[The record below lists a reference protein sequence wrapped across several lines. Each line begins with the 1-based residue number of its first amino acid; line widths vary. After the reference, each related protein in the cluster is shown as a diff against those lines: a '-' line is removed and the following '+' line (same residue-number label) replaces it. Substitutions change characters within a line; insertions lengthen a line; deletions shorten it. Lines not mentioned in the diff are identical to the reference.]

1 LKWRIDFLLL
11 PPYLYRDEVQL
22 MEDMGAI
29 VERANILVEAL
40 PYIRR
45 FSNRTVVIK
54 YGGHA
59 MVDDELKDN
68 FALDVL
74 LMKYIGINPVV
85 VHGGGPQ
92 IGSVLKKLGKE
103 SQFIQGMRVTD
114 EETMDIVEMVLV
126 GKVNKEI
133 VGLINRHGGRA
144 IGLSGKDANLI
155 RADKYYLNAEKARE
169 TPPEIIDIG
178 LVGKVREVNASILT
192 TLMADGIIP
201 VIAPTGIGDNGETYN
216 INADLVAGAVATAL
230 GAEKLILL
238 TDVPGVL
245 DKEKKLVPTMNH
257 VAAARMIEDGTI
269 SGGMYPK
276 IKCCLKALHT
286 GVGKTHILDGRVKH
300 TILLEM
306 FTDQGIG
313 TEIVL

>member
-1 LKWRIDFLLL
+1 MDGMKTS
-11 PPYLYRDEVQL
+11 
-22 MEDMGAI
+22 M
-29 VERANILVEAL
+29 ERADILVEAL

-45 FSNRTVVIK
+45 FFNKIVVIK

-59 MVDDELKDN
+59 MVDEELKNN
-68 FALDVL
+68 FARDLV
-74 LMKYIGINPVV
+74 LMKYIGINAVV

-92 IGSVLKKLGKE
+92 IGNLLKKLGKE
-103 SQFIQGMRVTD
+103 SKFVQGMRVTD

-126 GKVNKEI
+126 GKVNQEI

-144 IGLSGKDANLI
+144 VGLSGKDANLI
-155 RADKYYLNAEKARE
+155 RAEKYYLSAEKVKE

-178 LVGKVREVNASILT
+178 LVGRVTEVNASLIVS
-192 TLMADGIIP
+192 LMADGGIP
-201 VIAPTGIGDNGETYN
+201 VIAPPGVGDGGETYN
-216 INADLVAGAVATAL
+216 INADLVAGAVASAL
-230 GAEKLILL
+230 AAEKLILL

-245 DKEKKLVPTMNH
+245 NGNKELIHTMDEPTTR
-257 VAAARMIEDGTI
+257 RMIEEGTI
-269 SGGMYPK
+269 EGGMFPK
-276 IKCCLKALHT
+276 VKCCLKALRG
-286 GVGKTHILDGRVKH
+286 GVKKAHIVDGRLKH

>member
-1 LKWRIDFLLL
+1 M
-11 PPYLYRDEVQL
+11 DEIKKSL
-22 MEDMGAI
+22 
-29 VERANILVEAL
+29 ERAEVLIEAL

-45 FSNRTVVIK
+45 FSGKTVVIK

-59 MVDDELKDN
+59 MVDEELKDN
-68 FALDVL
+68 FARDVVM
-74 LMKYIGINPVV
+74 MKYIGIHPVV

-92 IGSVLKKLGKE
+92 IGTFLKKLGKT

-133 VGLINRHGGRA
+133 VGLINRHGGKA
-144 IGLSGKDANLI
+144 VGLSGKDANLI
-155 RADKYYLNAEKARE
+155 RAEKYYLNAEKVKD

-178 LVGKVREVNASILT
+178 LVGKVTEINAQLIVSMT
-192 TLMADGIIP
+192 SDGVIP
-201 VIAPTGIGDNGETYN
+201 VIAPTGVGDRGETYN
-216 INADLVAGAVATAL
+216 INADLVAGAVAAAL
-230 GAEKLILL
+230 KAEKLILL

-245 DKEKKLVPTMNH
+245 DKNQDLIHTMDE
-257 VAAARMIEDGTI
+257 RTTTDLIEDGTI
-269 SGGMYPK
+269 QGGMFPK
-276 IKCCLKALHT
+276 VKCCMKALKG
-286 GVGKTHILDGRVKH
+286 GVKKAHIVDGRLKH

-313 TEIVL
+313 TEIVLSMR

>member
-1 LKWRIDFLLL
+1 MGL
-11 PPYLYRDEVQL
+11 PPSFLCQGVKL
-22 MEDMGAI
+22 MVDMSAV

-45 FSNRTVVIK
+45 FFNRTVVIK

-59 MVDDELKDN
+59 MVDDALKDN
-68 FALDVL
+68 FARDVL

-155 RADKYYLNAEKARE
+155 RADKYFLNAEKARDM
-169 TPPEIIDIG
+169 PPEIIDIG
-178 LVGKVREVNASILT
+178 LVGRVKEVNASILN
-192 TLMADGIIP
+192 TLIADGIIP

-245 DKEKKLVPTMNH
+245 DREKNLITTMDD
-257 VAAARMIEDGTI
+257 ASATAMIEDGTI

-276 IKCCLKALHT
+276 IKCCLKALRT
-286 GVGKTHILDGRVKH
+286 GVAKTHILDGRVKH

-313 TEIVL
+313 TEIVVRKEV